1 MSKVRLVFGSERAV
15 TAEPATAPRVRCVI
29 RRGTGSTESGMGHLL
44 RKPSLG
50 KAGKTA
56 GKIP

>member
-15 TAEPATAPRVRCVI
+15 TAGAATAPGCVI

-50 KAGKTA
+50 KAGKTP